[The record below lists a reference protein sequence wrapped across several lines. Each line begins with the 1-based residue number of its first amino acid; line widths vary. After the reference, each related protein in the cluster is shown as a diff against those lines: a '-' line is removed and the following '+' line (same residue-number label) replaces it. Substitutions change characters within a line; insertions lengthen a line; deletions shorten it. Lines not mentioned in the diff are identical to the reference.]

1 MVSIG
6 IKVNI
11 GLKIINIK
19 FTNYRKLEF
28 FQKMKIALCY
38 YPKKFLIDEV
48 PKPTINQDELSVKV
62 MACGI
67 CGSDIKKIFDDKVK
81 KPIVLGHEVAGDV
94 VEIGLNVKNF
104 KIGDRVVVTHHVPC
118 FNCQYCKH
126 ENYSMCRQFKSTNIY
141 PGGFSQ
147 FIRVPKENV
156 SVGTLKIDKNIS
168 YEEASFSEPLACCL
182 YSLGKINLLQKDSVV
197 IVGLG
202 TMGLLFNQL
211 IKMNKIT
218 SLGIDI
224 DENRISFA
232 KKFGF
237 DFALNPNKENV
248 TEEILN
254 ITKGI
259 GADLVILT
267 VVNEKILNQSL
278 SYIRDGG
285 KIIIFAGAINKE
297 IAKINI
303 NELYKREISII
314 GSYSSS
320 PKHLSQALELISDK
334 DINVK
339 NLITH
344 RLPLE
349 EIEKAVELIINRK
362 AYKVIIKP

>member
-1 MVSIG
+1 MNM
-6 IKVNI
+6 KVA
-11 GLKIINIK
+11 
-19 FTNYRKLEF
+19 F
-28 FQKMKIALCY
+28 CY
-38 YPKKFLIDEV
+38 SSKKFLIDDI
-48 PKPTINQDELSVKV
+48 PKPQINGDEILVKV

-94 VEIGLNVKNF
+94 VEIGSNVKDF
-104 KIGDRVVVTHHVPC
+104 KIGNRVVITHHVPC
-118 FNCQYCKH
+118 CNCQYCKH

-156 SVGTLKIDKNIS
+156 SVGTLKIDKKVS

-182 YSLGKINLLQKDSVV
+182 YSLGKINLFQKDFVV
-197 IVGLG
+197 IIGLG
-202 TMGLLFNQL
+202 TIGLLFYQL
-211 IKMNKIT
+211 IKMNKAIPI
-218 SLGIDI
+218 GIDI
-224 DENRISFA
+224 DENRVDFA

-237 DFALNPNKENV
+237 DFALNPNKENI

-267 VVNEKILNQSL
+267 AVNEKILNQSL

-285 KIIIFAGAINKE
+285 KIIIFAGAIKKE

-303 NELYKREISII
+303 NELYRREISII

-320 PKHLSQALELISDK
+320 PKHLSQALKLISSKVID
-334 DINVK
+334 VK
-339 NLITH
+339 NLITY
-344 RLPLE
+344 RFPLK
-349 EIEKAVELIINRK
+349 EIRKAVELIINRK
-362 AYKVIIKP
+362 AYKIIIEPWS

>member
-1 MVSIG
+1 
-6 IKVNI
+6 
-11 GLKIINIK
+11 
-19 FTNYRKLEF
+19 
-28 FQKMKIALCY
+28 MKAAFCY
-38 YPKKFLIDEV
+38 SPKNFLIDEI
-48 PKPTINQDELSVKV
+48 PKPTIDEDEILVKII
-62 MACGI
+62 ACGI
-67 CGSDIKKIFDDKVK
+67 CGSDIKKIFDNKVK

-94 VEIGLNVKNF
+94 VEIGSSVKDL
-104 KIGDRVVVTHHVPC
+104 KIGDKVVVTHHVPC
-118 FNCQYCKH
+118 FNCYYCKH
-126 ENYSMCRQFKSTNIY
+126 ENYSMCKQFKSTNIY

-147 FIRVPKENV
+147 YIKVPKENI
-156 SVGTLKIDKNIS
+156 SVGTLKINKNIS

-182 YSLGKINLLQKDSVV
+182 YSLGKINLFQKDLVV
-197 IVGLG
+197 IIGLG
-202 TMGLLFNQL
+202 TIGLLFYQL
-211 IKMNKIT
+211 IKMNKII

-224 DENRISFA
+224 DENRINFA
-232 KKFGF
+232 KRFGF
-237 DFALNPNKENV
+237 DLVFNPVKEN
-248 TEEILN
+248 
-254 ITKGI
+254 ITAKIKDFTQGI

-297 IAKINI
+297 IVKINI
-303 NELYKREISII
+303 NELYRREISII

-349 EIEKAVELIINRK
+349 EFGEAVELIINRK
-362 AYKVIIKP
+362 AYKVIIKPWKSSD

>member
-1 MVSIG
+1 MNM
-6 IKVNI
+6 KVA
-11 GLKIINIK
+11 
-19 FTNYRKLEF
+19 F
-28 FQKMKIALCY
+28 CY
-38 YPKKFLIDEV
+38 SSKKFLIDDI
-48 PKPTINQDELSVKV
+48 PKPQINEDEILVKV

-94 VEIGLNVKNF
+94 VEIGSNVKDF
-104 KIGDRVVVTHHVPC
+104 KIGNRVVVTHHVPC
-118 FNCQYCKH
+118 CNCQYCKH

-156 SVGTLKIDKNIS
+156 SVGTLKIDKKVS

-182 YSLGKINLLQKDSVV
+182 YSLGKINLFQKDFVV
-197 IVGLG
+197 IIGLG
-202 TMGLLFNQL
+202 TIGLLFYQL
-211 IKMNKIT
+211 IKMNKAIPI
-218 SLGIDI
+218 GIDI
-224 DENRISFA
+224 DENRVDFA

-237 DFALNPNKENV
+237 DFALNPNKENI

-267 VVNEKILNQSL
+267 AVNEKILNQSL

-285 KIIIFAGAINKE
+285 KIIIFAGAIKKE

-303 NELYKREISII
+303 NELYRREISII

-320 PKHLSQALELISDK
+320 PKHLSRALKLISHG
-334 DINVK
+334 DIDVK
-339 NLITH
+339 SLIT
-344 RLPLE
+344 RRFPLE
-349 EIEKAVELIINRK
+349 EIEKAVELIVNRK
-362 AYKVIIKP
+362 AYKIIIEPWS

>member
-1 MVSIG
+1 
-6 IKVNI
+6 
-11 GLKIINIK
+11 
-19 FTNYRKLEF
+19 
-28 FQKMKIALCY
+28 MKAAFCY
-38 YPKKFLIDEV
+38 SPKKFLIDEI
-48 PKPTINQDELSVKV
+48 PKPTIDEDEILVKII
-62 MACGI
+62 ACGI

-81 KPIVLGHEVAGDV
+81 KPIVLGHEVTGDV
-94 VEIGLNVKNF
+94 VEIGSGVKDF
-104 KIGDRVVVTHHVPC
+104 KVGDRVVVTHHVPC

-126 ENYSMCRQFKSTNIY
+126 ENYSMCKQFKSTNIY

-147 FIRVPKENV
+147 YIRVPKENV
-156 SVGTLKIDKNIS
+156 SVGTLKIDEKVS

-182 YSLGKINLLQKDSVV
+182 YSLGKINLFQKDFVV
-197 IVGLG
+197 IIGLG
-202 TMGLLFNQL
+202 TIGLLFYQL
-211 IKMNKIT
+211 IRNKKAIPI
-218 SLGIDI
+218 GIDI
-224 DENRISFA
+224 DENRVDFA

-297 IAKINI
+297 IVKINI
-303 NELYKREISII
+303 NELYRREISII

-320 PKHLSQALELISDK
+320 PKYLSQALELISDK

-349 EIEKAVELIINRK
+349 EIEKAVELIVSRK
-362 AYKVIIKP
+362 AYKVIIEPWK

>member
-1 MVSIG
+1 
-6 IKVNI
+6 
-11 GLKIINIK
+11 
-19 FTNYRKLEF
+19 
-28 FQKMKIALCY
+28 MKAAFCY
-38 YPKKFLIDEV
+38 SPKKFLIDEI
-48 PKPTINQDELSVKV
+48 PKPTIDEDEILVKII
-62 MACGI
+62 ACGI

-81 KPIVLGHEVAGDV
+81 KPIVLGHEVTGDV
-94 VEIGLNVKNF
+94 VEIGSGVKDF
-104 KIGDRVVVTHHVPC
+104 KVGYRVVVTHHVPC

-126 ENYSMCRQFKSTNIY
+126 ENYSMCKQFKSTNIY

-147 FIRVPKENV
+147 YIRVPKENV
-156 SVGTLKIDKNIS
+156 SVGTLKIDEKVS

-182 YSLGKINLLQKDSVV
+182 YSLGKINLFQKDFVV
-197 IVGLG
+197 IIGLG
-202 TMGLLFNQL
+202 TIGLLFYQL
-211 IKMNKIT
+211 IRNKKAIPI
-218 SLGIDI
+218 GIDI
-224 DENRISFA
+224 DENRVDFA

-259 GADLVILT
+259 GADLAILT

-285 KIIIFAGAINKE
+285 KIIIFTGAINKE
-297 IAKINI
+297 IVKINI
-303 NELYKREISII
+303 NELYRREISII
-314 GSYSSS
+314 GGYSSS

-344 RLPLE
+344 RFPLE
-349 EIEKAVELIINRK
+349 EIEKAVELIVSRK
-362 AYKVIIKP
+362 AYKVIIEPWK

>member
-1 MVSIG
+1 M
-6 IKVNI
+6 N
-11 GLKIINIK
+11 
-19 FTNYRKLEF
+19 
-28 FQKMKIALCY
+28 MKAAFCY
-38 YPKKFLIDEV
+38 SPKKILIDEI
-48 PKPTINQDELSVKV
+48 PKPEIDKDEILVKV
-62 MACGI
+62 IACGI
-67 CGSDIKKIFDDKVK
+67 CGSDIKKIFDKNTK

-94 VEIGLNVKNF
+94 VEIGSNIKNC

-141 PGGFSQ
+141 PAGFSQ
-147 FIRVPKENV
+147 YIRVPKENV
-156 SVGTLKIDKNIS
+156 LAGTLKINKNIS

-182 YSLGKINLLQKDSVV
+182 YSLKKINLLQKDSVV

-211 IKMNKIT
+211 IKMNKTI

-224 DENRISFA
+224 DENRIDSA

-237 DFALNPNKENV
+237 DLIFNPAKENV
-248 TEEILN
+248 VEKIKDFTH
-254 ITKGI
+254 GV

-267 VVNEKILNQSL
+267 VVNKEILNQCID
-278 SYIRDGG
+278 YIRDGG
-285 KIIIFAGAINKE
+285 KIIIFAGTDNKE
-297 IAKINI
+297 AMDINI
-303 NELYKREISII
+303 NTLYRREISII

-320 PKHLSQALELISDK
+320 PKDLSQALELISGG
-334 DINVK
+334 DIDVRS
-339 NLITH
+339 LITH

-362 AYKVIIKP
+362 AYKVIIHPWK

>member
-1 MVSIG
+1 MNM
-6 IKVNI
+6 KVA
-11 GLKIINIK
+11 
-19 FTNYRKLEF
+19 F
-28 FQKMKIALCY
+28 CY
-38 YPKKFLIDEV
+38 SSKKFLIDDIS
-48 PKPTINQDELSVKV
+48 KPTINQDEILVKV

-81 KPIVLGHEVAGDV
+81 KPIVLGHEVAGAV
-94 VEIGLNVKNF
+94 VEIGSNVKDF
-104 KIGDRVVVTHHVPC
+104 KIGNRVVVTHHVPC

-156 SVGTLKIDKNIS
+156 SVGTLKIDKKVS

-182 YSLGKINLLQKDSVV
+182 YSLGKINLFLKDFVV
-197 IVGLG
+197 IIGLG
-202 TMGLLFNQL
+202 TIGLLFYQL
-211 IKMNKIT
+211 IKMNKAIPM
-218 SLGIDI
+218 GIDI
-224 DENRISFA
+224 DENRVDFA

-237 DFALNPNKENV
+237 DFALNPNKENT

-259 GADLVILT
+259 GGDLVILT
-267 VVNEKILNQSL
+267 AVNEKILNQSL

-285 KIIIFAGAINKE
+285 KIIIFAGAIKKE

-303 NELYKREISII
+303 NELYRREISII

-320 PKHLSQALELISDK
+320 PKHLSQALKLISSKVID
-334 DINVK
+334 VK
-339 NLITH
+339 NLITY
-344 RLPLE
+344 RFPLK
-349 EIEKAVELIINRK
+349 EIGKAVELIINRK
-362 AYKVIIKP
+362 AYKIIIEPWS

>member
-1 MVSIG
+1 MKTAFCYRSDKFE
-6 IKVNI
+6 IKNI
-11 GLKIINIK
+11 
-19 FTNYRKLEF
+19 
-28 FQKMKIALCY
+28 
-38 YPKKFLIDEV
+38 
-48 PKPTINQDELSVKV
+48 PKPQINEDEILVKV

-94 VEIGLNVKNF
+94 VEIGSNVKDF
-104 KIGDRVVVTHHVPC
+104 KIGNRVVVTHHVPC
-118 FNCQYCKH
+118 CNCQYCKH

-156 SVGTLKIDKNIS
+156 SVGTLKIDKRVS

-182 YSLGKINLLQKDSVV
+182 YSLGKINLFQKDFVV
-197 IVGLG
+197 IIGLG
-202 TMGLLFNQL
+202 TIGLLFYQL
-211 IKMNKIT
+211 IKINKAIPM
-218 SLGIDI
+218 GIDI
-224 DENRISFA
+224 DENRVDFA

-267 VVNEKILNQSL
+267 AVNEKILNQSL

-285 KIIIFAGAINKE
+285 KIIIFAGAIKKE

-303 NELYKREISII
+303 NELYRREISII

-320 PKHLSQALELISDK
+320 PKHLSQALKLISSKVID
-334 DINVK
+334 VK
-339 NLITH
+339 NLITY
-344 RLPLE
+344 RFPLK
-349 EIEKAVELIINRK
+349 EIGKAVELIINRK
-362 AYKVIIKP
+362 AYKVTIKPWKSNDYIT

>member
-1 MVSIG
+1 MNM
-6 IKVNI
+6 KVA
-11 GLKIINIK
+11 
-19 FTNYRKLEF
+19 F
-28 FQKMKIALCY
+28 CY
-38 YPKKFLIDEV
+38 SSKKFLTDDIS
-48 PKPTINQDELSVKV
+48 KPTINQDEILVKV

-94 VEIGLNVKNF
+94 VEIGPNVKDF
-104 KIGDRVVVTHHVPC
+104 KIGNRVVVTHHVPC

-156 SVGTLKIDKNIS
+156 SVGTLKIDKKVS

-182 YSLGKINLLQKDSVV
+182 YSLGKINLFLKDFVV
-197 IVGLG
+197 IIGLG
-202 TMGLLFNQL
+202 TIGLLFYQL
-211 IKMNKIT
+211 IKMNKAIPM
-218 SLGIDI
+218 GIDI
-224 DENRISFA
+224 DENRVDFA

-237 DFALNPNKENV
+237 DFALNPNKENI

-267 VVNEKILNQSL
+267 AVNEKILNQSL

-285 KIIIFAGAINKE
+285 KILIFAGAIKKE

-303 NELYKREISII
+303 NELYRREISII

-320 PKHLSQALELISDK
+320 PKHLSQALKLISSKVID
-334 DINVK
+334 VK
-339 NLITH
+339 NLITY
-344 RLPLE
+344 RFPLK
-349 EIEKAVELIINRK
+349 EIGKAVELIVNRK
-362 AYKVIIKP
+362 AYKIIIEPWS

>member
-1 MVSIG
+1 MNM
-6 IKVNI
+6 KVA
-11 GLKIINIK
+11 
-19 FTNYRKLEF
+19 F
-28 FQKMKIALCY
+28 CY
-38 YPKKFLIDEV
+38 SSKKFLIDDIS
-48 PKPTINQDELSVKV
+48 KPQINEDEILVKV

-94 VEIGLNVKNF
+94 VEIGSNVKDF
-104 KIGDRVVVTHHVPC
+104 KIGNRVVVTHHVPC
-118 FNCQYCKH
+118 CNCQYCKH

-156 SVGTLKIDKNIS
+156 SVGTLKIDKKVS

-182 YSLGKINLLQKDSVV
+182 YSLGKINLFQKDFVV
-197 IVGLG
+197 IIGLG
-202 TMGLLFNQL
+202 TIGLLFYQL
-211 IKMNKIT
+211 IKMNKAIPM
-218 SLGIDI
+218 GIDI
-224 DENRISFA
+224 DENRVDFA

-237 DFALNPNKENV
+237 DFALNPNKENI

-267 VVNEKILNQSL
+267 AVNEKILNQSL

-285 KIIIFAGAINKE
+285 KILIFAGAIKKE

-303 NELYKREISII
+303 NELYRREISII

-320 PKHLSQALELISDK
+320 PKHLSQALKLISSKVID
-334 DINVK
+334 VK
-339 NLITH
+339 NLITYIF
-344 RLPLE
+344 PLKK
-349 EIEKAVELIINRK
+349 IGKAVELIINRK
-362 AYKVIIKP
+362 AYKVIIKPWKSNDYIT

>member
-1 MVSIG
+1 MNM
-6 IKVNI
+6 KVA
-11 GLKIINIK
+11 
-19 FTNYRKLEF
+19 F
-28 FQKMKIALCY
+28 CY
-38 YPKKFLIDEV
+38 SSKKFLIDDIS
-48 PKPTINQDELSVKV
+48 KPTINQDEILVKV

-94 VEIGLNVKNF
+94 VEIGSNVKDF
-104 KIGDRVVVTHHVPC
+104 KIGNRVVVTHHVPC

-156 SVGTLKIDKNIS
+156 SVGTLKIDKKVS

-182 YSLGKINLLQKDSVV
+182 YSLGKINLFLKDFVV
-197 IVGLG
+197 IIGLG
-202 TMGLLFNQL
+202 TIGLLFYQL
-211 IKMNKIT
+211 IKMNKAIPM
-218 SLGIDI
+218 GIDI
-224 DENRISFA
+224 DENRVDFA

-237 DFALNPNKENV
+237 DFALNPNKENT

-267 VVNEKILNQSL
+267 AVNEKILNQSL

-285 KIIIFAGAINKE
+285 KIIIFAGAIKKE

-303 NELYKREISII
+303 NELYRREISII

-320 PKHLSQALELISDK
+320 PKHLSQALKLISSKVID
-334 DINVK
+334 VK
-339 NLITH
+339 NLITY
-344 RLPLE
+344 RFPLK
-349 EIEKAVELIINRK
+349 EIGKAVELIINRK
-362 AYKVIIKP
+362 AYKIIIEPWS